1 MQRLLGKG
9 YAAFIIGGLFIVTGI
24 VYYFGGEIWSNGQ
37 GYDPAGTTMLVVV
50 GVAMTFAFALVL
62 RGSRDL

>member
-9 YAAFIIGGLFIVTGI
+9 YAALIIGGLFIVTGL
-24 VYYFGGEIWSNGQ
+24 VYYFGGELWSDGQ
-37 GYDPAGTTMLVVV
+37 GFDPAGATMLVVT
-50 GVAMTFAFALVL
+50 GIAMTFAFLLVL